1 MLFMLNL
8 CILKH
13 LDHVVASGF
22 SLVAR
27 QAEDELEKFVHVD
40 VWRNQKWLKDLN
52 LIANVL
58 HRLLLPVSAV
68 LLYLAPDESDNAGEA
83 EHSQSQNLD
92 VIHFLVHIIYIEEVV
107 SDFKPAI

>member
-1 MLFMLNL
+1 M
-8 CILKH
+8 
-13 LDHVVASGF
+13 
-22 SLVAR
+22 
-27 QAEDELEKFVHVD
+27 HVD
-40 VWRNQKWLKDLN
+40 VWRNQKWLKNLN

-58 HRLLLPVSAV
+58 HRLLLPVSAI
-68 LLYLAPDESDNAGEA
+68 LLYLAPDESDNAGET